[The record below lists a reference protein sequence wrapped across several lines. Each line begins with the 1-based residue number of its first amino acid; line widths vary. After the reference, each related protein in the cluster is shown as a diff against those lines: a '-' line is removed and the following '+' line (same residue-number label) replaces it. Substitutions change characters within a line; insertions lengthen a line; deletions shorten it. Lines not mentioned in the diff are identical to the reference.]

1 MPKVYRD
8 TKYYDLEELKKKIAE
23 GLYDEFG
30 NKLTNWVSYEDR
42 DKKYV
47 YVPCTEEY
55 FHKHR
60 NENRNE
66 QRREQ
71 RWRSQTPVSLDAL
84 RENYEFEFSDHS
96 YERDIEQEN
105 EQEKKDLIWELV
117 SEFNDKDQ
125 LILKLFNDGYS
136 DAEIAEV
143 LNRARSTIQE
153 KRIKLINELKKKYK
167 KLQK

>member
-1 MPKVYRD
+1 M
-8 TKYYDLEELKKKIAE
+8 
-23 GLYDEFG
+23 
-30 NKLTNWVSYEDR
+30 
-42 DKKYV
+42 
-47 YVPCTEEY
+47 
-55 FHKHR
+55 HR
-60 NENRNE
+60 NEDRNE

-84 RENYEFEFSDHS
+84 RENYEFEFSDPS
-96 YERDIEQEN
+96 YERDIEQEK

-125 LILKLFNDGYS
+125 LILKLFNDGYT

-153 KRIKLINELKKKYK
+153 KRIKLINELKEKYK